1 MASGYSVER
10 IPVTRLSNGHD
21 VELVVHVIR
30 GSKDGPKLAM
40 FGGIHGDEPL
50 GTEAVRRVL
59 QKIDPEQIAGTIVA
73 VPVANPYAF
82 EAGRRV
88 TPADGLNLNRIMPG
102 DSEGSLTEQLAARLT
117 EILDDGCTH
126 FIDYHSGGHLACV
139 DYSYVHEAGAEMST
153 AYGCQILYDH
163 ESYVGSATDYALKRG
178 IRSMV
183 SELGGGLYN
192 TEYFLDRAVTGTFNV
207 LRAIHMCDGEV
218 SAPRED
224 QVVVTTLTVLRPRLG
239 GLLQAEVGPD
249 RLGEILP
256 TGTVLGRIVDPYT
269 LEELQVLSAPY
280 DPTYLVLSRCPVTQV
295 SPGDYGFMVAD
306 GATAKPAA
314 GG

>member
-21 VELVVHVIR
+21 VELVAHVIR
-30 GSKDGPKLAM
+30 GAKDGPKLAL

-59 QKIDPEQIAGTIVA
+59 QQIDPDQIAGTIVG

-82 EAGRRV
+82 EAGKRV

-102 DSEGSLTEQLAARLT
+102 DGAGSLTEQLAARLAAV
-117 EILDDGCTH
+117 LDDGCTH
-126 FIDYHSGGHLACV
+126 FIDYHSGGNLACV
-139 DYSYVHEAGAEMST
+139 DYSYVHEAGAEMSR

-178 IRSMV
+178 IRAMV
-183 SELGGGLYN
+183 SELGGGLHN
-192 TEYFLDRAVTGTFNV
+192 TEYYLDRAVTGTFNV
-207 LRAIHMCDGEV
+207 LRAIGMCEGEV
-218 SAPRED
+218 SAPRDD
-224 QVVVTTLTVLRPRLG
+224 QVVVTALTVLRPRVG
-239 GLLQAEVGPD
+239 GLLQAEVGAD

-256 TGTVLGRIVDPYT
+256 AGTVLGRIVDPYT
-269 LEELQVLSAPY
+269 FEELQVLSAPY
-280 DPTYLVLSRCPVTQV
+280 DPTYLVLSRDPVTQV

-306 GATAKPAA
+306 GATAKPA
-314 GG
+314 GQ

>member
-21 VELVVHVIR
+21 VELVVHVIE

-59 QKIDPEQIAGTIVA
+59 ARLDPGQIAGTIVA

-82 EAGRRV
+82 EAGKRV
-88 TPADGLNLNRIMPG
+88 TPVDGLNLNRIVPG
-102 DSEGSLTEQLAARLT
+102 DSGGSLTEQLAAHLAG
-117 EILDDGCTH
+117 ILDDGCTH
-126 FIDYHSGGHLACV
+126 FIDYHSGGNLACV
-139 DYSYVHEAGAEMST
+139 DYSYVHEAGAEMSR

-163 ESYVGSATDYALKRG
+163 ESYVGSATDYALARG

-183 SELGGGLYN
+183 SELGGGMYN
-192 TEYFLDRAVTGTFNV
+192 TGYFLDRAVTGSLNV
-207 LRAIHMCDGEV
+207 LRTIGMLDGETTP
-218 SAPRED
+218 PRDD
-224 QVVVTTLTVLRPRLG
+224 QVVVTTLTVVRPRVG
-239 GLLQAEVGPD
+239 GLLQAEVGAD
-249 RLGEILP
+249 RLGEVLP
-256 TGTVLGRIVDPYT
+256 AGTVLGRVIDPAT
-269 LEELQVLSAPY
+269 FAELEVLTAPY
-280 DPTYLVLSRCPVTQV
+280 DPTHLVLSRTPVSQV
-295 SPGDYGFMVAD
+295 NPGDYAFMVAD

-314 GG
+314 G